1 MKLFNQ
7 LLNNKFNLF
16 NKLSII
22 LFSILPISVIIGN
35 AAININIVLIN
46 LLFLIYCY
54 KFEVWGWVKK
64 DIFLYLITLY
74 IFLNLNSLYSYFIL
88 FKGQTPPIVLDWD
101 NRILSFYNEDFI
113 LKFYD
118 NDGIKR
124 SFLFIKFIL
133 LVFAFSILLRNNKIL
148 DLVNKNWLFVI
159 IILIIDVFIEK
170 FTGQNILGYKS
181 PDPSRIVSFF
191 KDELVVGG
199 LILCF
204 GLTSTSYFIN
214 NKKNNKSI
222 FLITLILLL
231 VVLSIFIT
239 GEKSNFIKSILL
251 FLIIA
256 YFFKK
261 NKYYINYKILL
272 IVLSFLI
279 TFFVVFSDIT
289 RQKYYET
296 FLRIKV
302 AKVETT
308 IFDKFQNIKYF
319 SHYDTA
325 IKIFKN
331 YPITGIGN
339 KNFRIECH
347 KNKYFNE
354 KINATNI
361 RCATHP
367 HQVHLEILSE
377 QGIVGYFLIFYFVI
391 WFSIK
396 NIKISLKNK
405 NVYHLS
411 NVGYLLIFFIP
422 VLPGS
427 GIFSTFSGSMF
438 WIMFALVNLNYEK
451 KKNEPNI

>member
-7 LLNNKFNLF
+7 LLNNEFNLF
-16 NKLSII
+16 DKLSII
-22 LFSILPISVIIGN
+22 LFSLLPISIIIGN
-35 AAININIVLIN
+35 ASININILLIN
-46 LLFLIYCY
+46 LLFLIYCF
-54 KFEVWGWVKK
+54 KFKVWCWVKK

-101 NRILSFYNEDFI
+101 NRIISFYNEDFI
-113 LKFYD
+113 LKFYN
-118 NDGIKR
+118 NDGIRR

-133 LVFAFSILLRNNKIL
+133 LVFAFSILLKNNKIL
-148 DLVNKNWLFVI
+148 DSVQRNWLFIVVVVI
-159 IILIIDVFIEK
+159 FDVFYEK

-204 GLTSTSYFIN
+204 GFTSTTYIIN
-214 NKKNNKSI
+214 NKKDNKSI
-222 FLITLILLL
+222 LPIILIFLL
-231 VVLSIFIT
+231 VVLSIFIS

-251 FLIIA
+251 FFIII
-256 YFFKK
+256 YFLKK
-261 NKYYINYKILL
+261 NKHYINSKVLL
-272 IVLSFLI
+272 IVLSALIICFLI
-279 TFFVVFSDIT
+279 LSDIT

-302 AKVETT
+302 ADTKTS
-308 IFDKFQNIKYF
+308 ILDKFQNIKYF

-325 IKIFKN
+325 IKIFIN

-367 HQVHLEILSE
+367 HQVHFEILSE
-377 QGIVGYFLIFYFVI
+377 QGIIGYFLILYFLI

-396 NIKISLKNK
+396 NIKMSLKNK

-411 NVGYLLIFFIP
+411 NIGYLLIFFTPI
-422 VLPGS
+422 LPG
-427 GIFSTFSGSMF
+427 GGVFSTFSGALF
-438 WIMFALVNLNYEK
+438 WIIFALVNLNYEK
-451 KKNEPNI
+451 K